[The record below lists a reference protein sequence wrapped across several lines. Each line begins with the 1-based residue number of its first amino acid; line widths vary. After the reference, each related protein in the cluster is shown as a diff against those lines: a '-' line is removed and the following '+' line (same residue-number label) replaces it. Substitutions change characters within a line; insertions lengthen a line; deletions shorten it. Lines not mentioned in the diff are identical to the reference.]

1 MTINYKSF
9 RNVKMEIVQQFAG
22 AMKKKFEKYF
32 LAHGIQKTKTKT
44 VVNLVIDD
52 RDVKRMTKQDLLR
65 KLDVMTNAKLFE
77 LLAKAKS
84 KEHIEAKVHLLSDLN
99 QANVWQA
106 LGDSATV
113 MDVKS
118 MAGFIQLNLPEKFFD
133 AYDRLPEK
141 FKLNDLKKEFE
152 QLSGKR
158 YHRNTYQN
166 WLKGLQKAAFAKLK
180 GKIYQKIFRGMELK

>member
-1 MTINYKSF
+1 
-9 RNVKMEIVQQFAG
+9 MEIIQQFAD
-22 AMKKKFEKYF
+22 AVRKKFGKYF

-44 VVNLVIDD
+44 VVNVVIDD
-52 RDVKRMTKQDLLR
+52 RDIKRMTKQDLLR

-84 KEHIEAKVHLLSDLN
+84 KDHIEAKVHLLSDLN
-99 QANVWQA
+99 QVNVWQA

-166 WLKGLQKAAFAKLK
+166 WLKGLQKSDFAKLK
-180 GKIYQKIFRGMELK
+180 GKIYQKIFRGMELSN